1 MLATLAI
8 DPPAPGAR
16 RTHAP
21 RAQDCAGCIHAPA
34 CQASGCGSEALAAL
48 RGIVERVGAMR
59 HGEYLYRPRTPFRA
73 LHAVQTGM
81 AKTVAVDRTG
91 RERVL
96 AFHLPGEWFGLDAIC
111 LGYHDNAAVAL
122 GRAGFCRFPFGALR
136 ALAAS
141 QPAVQAHLFHAMS
154 RQIQRLHLLGGDGS
168 AETRLAA
175 FLIDLRDRRAG
186 LGLPAGHLPLPM
198 SRADIGN
205 HLGLASETVSRL
217 LARFRDAGL
226 VGVRRTGVDVLDG
239 QGLRDIGQAWL
250 QS

>member
-1 MLATLAI
+1 
-8 DPPAPGAR
+8 
-16 RTHAP
+16 
-21 RAQDCAGCIHAPA
+21 
-34 CQASGCGSEALAAL
+34 
-48 RGIVERVGAMR
+48 
-59 HGEYLYRPRTPFRA
+59 
-73 LHAVQTGM
+73 
-81 AKTVAVDRTG
+81 
-91 RERVL
+91 
-96 AFHLPGEWFGLDAIC
+96 
-111 LGYHDNAAVAL
+111 
-122 GRAGFCRFPFGALR
+122 
-136 ALAAS
+136 
-141 QPAVQAHLFHAMS
+141 MS